1 MPYHLSTE
9 IADCSGVAVVKTE
22 TGEVM
27 GCHTSREDAN
37 AQLAV
42 LHIAEADVRADSY
55 KPTDAMAEEAQR
67 GLDWR
72 DEYNRG
78 GTAVGVARA
87 RDISNRTNL
96 TIDTIGRMVS
106 YFARHEIDK
115 DADGFSPGEDGYPS
129 AGRIAWALWGG
140 DVGRSWAKNIYESTR
155 EQVADMEIREEG
167 NAMYPLNERQTM
179 QYGLLEALVESYGQF
194 DQSSGAN
201 GAHYMAEQPYASEG
215 MQCSNC
221 VFYEGPRG
229 CELVHG
235 DIDPS
240 AICKLW
246 VIPESLISGIMPGE
260 PAEMMTAEYEDDA
273 EEPMPEVLNQRE
285 SVLPV
290 YWRMLQLR
298 DASNTIKLPQP
309 EVTGTYSAVD
319 VEERLVQG
327 RTFEVRATPTSIA
340 SASVDPSLPLTFRG
354 YAAVFNSASQPL
366 PFIET
371 IRPGAFKRSLQSGKE
386 IRMYLNHNSD
396 QVLASTRSGTLRLT
410 EDTRGLMV
418 EADLPPTSYGKD
430 ISILMQRG
438 DVHSMS
444 FGFTIPTA
452 GDSWSADGRSRELRE
467 VILHEVSIVTGFP
480 AYEGTAGATITD

>member
-1 MPYHLSTE
+1 
-9 IADCSGVAVVKTE
+9 
-22 TGEVM
+22 M
-27 GCHTSREDAN
+27 GCHTSKKEAT
-37 AQLAV
+37 AQLAA
-42 LHIAEADVRADSY
+42 LHIAEADRGAN
-55 KPTDAMAEEAQR
+55 EEIT
-67 GLDWR
+67 L
-72 DEYNRG
+72 
-78 GTAVGVARA
+78 
-87 RDISNRTNL
+87 
-96 TIDTIGRMVS
+96 
-106 YFARHEIDK
+106 
-115 DADGFSPGEDGYPS
+115 
-129 AGRIAWALWGG
+129 
-140 DVGRSWAKNIYESTR
+140 R

-179 QYGLLEALVESYGQF
+179 QYGLLEALVESYGKF

-201 GAHYMAEQPYASEG
+201 GAHYMAEQPFMAEG

-235 DIDPS
+235 DIDPG

-246 VIPESLISGIMPGE
+246 VIPESLIPGVMPNE
-260 PAEMMTAEYEDDA
+260 PADMMIEEPTDMAED
-273 EEPMPEVLNQRE
+273 PMPEMPAQRE

-298 DASNTIKLPQP
+298 DATNTIKLPQP
-309 EVTGTYSAVD
+309 EITGTYSAVD

-444 FGFTIPTA
+444 FGFTIPTN
-452 GDSWSADGRSRELRE
+452 GDSWSSDGRSRELRE
-467 VILHEVSIVTGFP
+467 IILHEVSIVTGFP

>member
-9 IADCSGVAVVKTE
+9 IADCSGVAVVKTA

-27 GCHTSREDAN
+27 GCHDSQEEAN
-37 AQLAV
+37 AQLAA
-42 LHIAEADVRADSY
+42 LHIAEADRGAN
-55 KPTDAMAEEAQR
+55 EEIT
-67 GLDWR
+67 L
-72 DEYNRG
+72 
-78 GTAVGVARA
+78 
-87 RDISNRTNL
+87 
-96 TIDTIGRMVS
+96 
-106 YFARHEIDK
+106 
-115 DADGFSPGEDGYPS
+115 
-129 AGRIAWALWGG
+129 
-140 DVGRSWAKNIYESTR
+140 R
-155 EQVADMEIREEG
+155 EQVTDMEIREEG

-179 QYGLLEALVESYGQF
+179 QYGLLEALVESFGKF

-201 GAHYMAEQPYASEG
+201 GAHYMAEQPFMAEG

-246 VIPESLISGIMPGE
+246 VIPESLIAGIVPSD
-260 PAEMMTAEYEDDA
+260 PAEMVI
-273 EEPMPEVLNQRE
+273 EEPTDMPIPEVLAQRE
-285 SVLPV
+285 SVMPV

-298 DASNTIKLPQP
+298 DTSNTITLPLP
-309 EVTGTYSAVD
+309 EITGTYSAVD

-327 RTFEVRATPTSIA
+327 RTFEVRATPTSIS

-452 GDSWSADGRSRELRE
+452 GDSWSSDGRSRELRE
-467 VILHEVSIVTGFP
+467 IILHEVSIVTGFP